1 MRKIW
6 TIARREYLTTVR
18 TKAFLIGV
26 FLMPIMM
33 GASTA
38 ITIIMKKIEDRGEK
52 VFVVVDRTPGEKLF
66 PILEAG
72 VERRNAE
79 DVFDKKTGERD
90 SPLFKLEKVAPAGTD
105 KDAIDNQRLEL
116 SDRVR
121 KGQIAGFLEVGPKA
135 MDEQF
140 SFASI
145 MKAAGFGA
153 KDAKDGKEKKPDR
166 AEDPAATRYQSRPTI
181 QGSTEFY
188 RWAMMEVVLATRLG
202 AKAAADPKIREQM
215 QNQKAPVVMLG
226 LSSRDSSTGKIV
238 DDEGASKT
246 MAGIF
251 VGFGLVMLMFML
263 IMVVATPLMQSVLE
277 EKMQKISEVLLG
289 SVTPLQ
295 LMFGK
300 LAGGI
305 AVALTLA
312 AIYMGGAVWGVRK
325 FDLSDQIPPSLVI
338 WFLFYAAMA
347 LVMYGSM
354 FMAIGAA
361 CNDLKEPQTLAMPV
375 MLCSML
381 PMFFLTVVI
390 REPDGMISRGIS
402 FFPPSTPMLMI
413 ARQAVSANIQWW
425 EPVVGSIG
433 IALFTIFCVWAG
445 SRIFRVGI
453 LMQGKAP
460 SVGTLVKWIF
470 TG

>member
-6 TIARREYLTTVR
+6 TIARREYLSTVR
-18 TKAFLIGV
+18 TKAFLVGV

-33 GASTA
+33 GASTV
-38 ITIIMKKIEDRGEK
+38 ITIVMKRIEDQGEK
-52 VFVVVDRTPGEKLF
+52 IFAIVDRTPGEKLF
-66 PILEAG
+66 PVLQSGID
-72 VERRNAE
+72 RRNAE

-90 SPLFKLEKVAPAGTD
+90 SPLFKLEKIAPAGSDQDSID
-105 KDAIDNQRLEL
+105 KQRLEL

-121 KGQIAGFLEVGPKA
+121 KGQIAGFLEIGPKA

-145 MKAAGFGA
+145 MKAAGLGGS
-153 KDAKDGKEKKPDR
+153 KGSKNEKKPD
-166 AEDPAATRYQSRPTI
+166 AKEDPAATRYQSRPTI
-181 QGSTEFY
+181 QGSMEFY
-188 RWAMMEVVLATRLG
+188 RWAMMQVVLATKFG
-202 AKAAADPKIREQM
+202 AQAAADPKIREQM
-215 QNQKAPVVMLG
+215 QNQKAPVLMLG
-226 LSSRDSSTGKIV
+226 LSSRDSKTGKIV

-325 FDLSDQIPPSLVI
+325 FDLSDQIPPSLVL

-425 EPVVGSIG
+425 EPLVGSLG
-433 IALFTIFCVWAG
+433 IAIFTIFCVWAG

-460 SVGTLVKWIF
+460 SFGQLIKWIF